1 MLDCGYRYVVVST
14 TYPLNSLVSTLSD
27 EGCLDQVEDQAFVY
41 CKRAATST
49 ERLKNGDSDPQK
61 KYSARL
67 QDLRDSA
74 TACSLVLVVSS
85 KTTIYT

>member
-1 MLDCGYRYVVVST
+1 VYRFVAVST

-41 CKRAATST
+41 CKRAATYT
-49 ERLKNGDSDPQK
+49 ERPQDGDSDPQK
-61 KYSARL
+61 KYSVRL

-74 TACSLVLVVSS
+74 TACALVLGS
-85 KTTIYT
+85 ICA